1 MRLLAMLFFLC
12 AALTAAAQTDTSYQ
26 LLWYK
31 GKKIKPNI
39 LLTTKGDTV
48 RFNPAT
54 GTIKVVSKSGTGKK
68 FDQMLVELNKTNQR
82 IQQQID
88 RFSKFPKPVIPYL
101 AKPVQASFQAV
112 HQEYSNLLSNSIVLP
127 EIPRTS
133 KQTGVGGAMEETTL
147 EDEFAET
154 IRSFRD
160 YYRDHA
166 IDNLQNVPVPPS
178 YNYSYCFTCDEAG
191 NNAFEKAME
200 RFRAELTKGDGD
212 MLQKALLLGRKAF
225 FAFGEGE
232 KLRAVFREVEM
243 MTNYVFGRAEIRVAA
258 LIKQYMDDP
267 DKTYA
272 VLQVTLETDRVRQL
286 MGNQDEYDPIPKDYF
301 ERAFLVVKK
310 KFLQAVDERDY
321 SIALNLQAILT
332 LERTMQIHGGGSDG
346 FLDKMLGFNQ
356 FKLYSNITAKM
367 GNDGGYIA
375 GHLRGDNWFSAIP
388 DSTCRLRWVQTGPL
402 VRQSKFQLLSAE
414 FRGPAVDIP
423 YVGTKIWNS
432 DIPLMRVDFCS
443 TSTDSIVAYPF
454 HPDGDQQELWQFP
467 APMGVVNVAELR
479 AALLACFMDI
489 EQLRR
494 DAQEMKNPAEIE
506 KVKKEMMAQY
516 EALMKQMNNGKVSPG
531 DINFQSLNQHNNIQ
545 EITRRVTDMVHQ
557 KDPGRYVFTPTVHNK
572 DKLIVKERLNGKE
585 LFPQNAAT
593 EYAWFHL
600 TLEHDPDGPYKLR
613 L

>member
-12 AALTAAAQTDTSYQ
+12 AVFTVSAQTDTSYQ

-31 GKKIKPNI
+31 GKKIKPNV

-48 RFNPAT
+48 RFNPST
-54 GTIKVVSKSGTGKK
+54 GTIKVVGKSGTGKK
-68 FDQMLVELNKTNQR
+68 FDQMLVEVNKTNQR
-82 IQQQID
+82 IQQQVD
-88 RFSKFPKPVIPYL
+88 RFSKMPKPVIPYL

-112 HQEYSNLLSNSIVLP
+112 QQQYSKLLSNSIVLP
-127 EIPRTS
+127 DIPGTS
-133 KQTGVGGAMEETTL
+133 KQTGVGGAVLETTL
-147 EDEFAET
+147 EDEFEAT

-166 IDNLQNVPVPPS
+166 NDNLQNVPVPPS
-178 YNYSYCFTCDEAG
+178 YDYRYCFTCDEAG
-191 NNAFEKAME
+191 NSAFEKAME
-200 RFRAELTKGDGD
+200 RFREELTKGDGE

-225 FAFGEGE
+225 YAFGEGE
-232 KLRAVFREVEM
+232 KLRAVNREMEM
-243 MTNYVFGRAEIRVAA
+243 MTNYIFGRAEVRVAA

-286 MGNQDEYDPIPKDYF
+286 MGHEDEYDPIPKDYF
-301 ERAFLVVKK
+301 ERAYFAVKK
-310 KFLQAVDERDY
+310 KFFQAVEERDY
-321 SIALNLQAILT
+321 SIALNLQAILI
-332 LERTMQIHGGGSDG
+332 LERTMQLHGIPSDG
-346 FLDKMLGFNQ
+346 FLDKMMGFNQ
-356 FKLYSNITAKM
+356 FKLYSNITGKA
-367 GNDGGYIA
+367 GNEEGYIA
-375 GHLRGDNWFSAIP
+375 GHLRGDNWFAAVP
-388 DSTCRLRWVQTGPL
+388 DSSCRLRWVQLGPL
-402 VRQSKFQLLSAE
+402 VHQSKFNLLSAE
-414 FRGPAVDIP
+414 FRGAAMDIP
-423 YVGTKIWNS
+423 YVGTKTWNS
-432 DIPLMRVDFCS
+432 DIPLIRVDFCA

-454 HPDGDQQELWQFP
+454 YPEVDQQELWQFP
-467 APMGVVNVAELR
+467 APMGVMAVSQLR
-479 AALLACFMDI
+479 AVLLGSFMDI

-494 DAQEMKNPAEIE
+494 DAQQMKNPEEME

-516 EALMKQMNNGKVSPG
+516 QQVMKHMNNGKVSPT
-531 DINFQSLNQHNNIQ
+531 NMNLQSLNQHNNIQ
-545 EITRRVTDMVHQ
+545 EFTRRITEMVHQ